1 MGQTIKGLLALSMST
16 IAVHALYIIVIR
28 PKAMMMEALAAQGQP
43 ELTRSIW
50 IILKDF
56 EQEVCFILMLWAMF
70 LIFDKIMQITKSSF
84 LFDVDFL
91 KDNDLS
97 PSNIKQVLA
106 ELDSMKHDLADA
118 PLIRVLRSS
127 LRRFLVAGDIHSA
140 SEVVESECAALAN
153 KNEAENSM
161 IRYLIWAVPSIGFI
175 GTVRGIGEALSRAD
189 EALAGNISGMTSSL
203 GVAFN
208 STLVA
213 LVISIVL
220 MFLLHQLQ
228 RLQDSLIVSV
238 NDYLQQKVLDRLS
251 KASSG

>member
-1 MGQTIKGLLALSMST
+1 MGQTLKGLLALSIST
-16 IAVHALYIIVIR
+16 IVVHTIYTVVVR
-28 PKAMMMEALAAQGQP
+28 PKAMLMEALAAQGQP
-43 ELTRSIW
+43 EMTRSLW

-56 EQEVCFILMLWAMF
+56 EQEACLILMFWAMF
-70 LIFDKIMQITKSSF
+70 LIFDKIFSITKTSF

-91 KDNDLS
+91 KDCDLS
-97 PSNIKQVLA
+97 PPSIKTVLG
-106 ELDSMKHDLADA
+106 ELDTMKRDLADA

-161 IRYLIWAVPSIGFI
+161 VRYLIWAVPSIGFI

-213 LVISIVL
+213 LVISIML

-228 RLQDSLIVSV
+228 RLQDNLIVSV
-238 NDYLQQKVLDRLS
+238 NDYLQQRVLDRLS
-251 KASSG
+251 KASSS

>member
-1 MGQTIKGLLALSMST
+1 MGQTIKGLIALSVST
-16 IAVHALYIIVIR
+16 IVVHAIYTIIIR

-43 ELTRSIW
+43 EMTRSIW

-56 EQEVCFILMLWAMF
+56 EQEVCLILMFWAMF

-84 LFDVDFL
+84 LFNVDFL

-97 PSNIKQVLA
+97 QPSIKLA
-106 ELDSMKHDLADA
+106 LDDLDAMKRDLADA

-127 LRRFLVAGDIHSA
+127 LRRFLVAGDIHSS

-189 EALAGNISGMTSSL
+189 EALAGDISGMTGSL

-213 LVISIVL
+213 LIISIVL

-238 NDYLQQKVLDRLS
+238 NDYLQKNVLDRLS
-251 KASSG
+251 KANSS

>member
-1 MGQTIKGLLALSMST
+1 MGQTIKGLFALCIST
-16 IAVHALYIIVIR
+16 IVVHTVYTTVIR
-28 PKAMMMEALAAQGQP
+28 PKAIVMEALAAQGQP
-43 ELTRSIW
+43 EMSRSLW

-56 EQEVCFILMLWAMF
+56 EQETCLILMFWAMF
-70 LIFDKIMQITKSSF
+70 LIFDKMLHISKSSF
-84 LFDVDFL
+84 LLDVDFL

-97 PSNIKQVLA
+97 QPSIKAVLG
-106 ELDSMKHDLADA
+106 ELDTMRPSLSDA

-140 SEVVESECAALAN
+140 SEVVDSECTALAN

-189 EALAGNISGMTSSL
+189 DALAGNISGMTGSL

-213 LVISIVL
+213 LAISIVL

-228 RLQDSLIVSV
+228 RLQDDLTVSV
-238 NDYLQQKVLDRLS
+238 NDYVQKRVLDRLS
-251 KASSG
+251 KASNN

>member
-1 MGQTIKGLLALSMST
+1 MGQTLKGLLALSIST
-16 IAVHALYIIVIR
+16 IVVHTIYTVVVR
-28 PKAMMMEALAAQGQP
+28 PKAMLMEALAAQGQP
-43 ELTRSIW
+43 EMTRSLW

-56 EQEVCFILMLWAMF
+56 EQEACLILMFWAMF
-70 LIFDKIMQITKSSF
+70 LIFDKIFSITKTSF

-91 KDNDLS
+91 KDCDLS
-97 PSNIKQVLA
+97 PPSIKTVLG
-106 ELDSMKHDLADA
+106 ELDTMKRDLADA

-161 IRYLIWAVPSIGFI
+161 VRYLIWAVPSIGFI

-228 RLQDSLIVSV
+228 RLQDNLIVSV
-238 NDYLQQKVLDRLS
+238 NDYLQQRVLDRLS
-251 KASSG
+251 KASSS

>member
-1 MGQTIKGLLALSMST
+1 M
-16 IAVHALYIIVIR
+16 
-28 PKAMMMEALAAQGQP
+28 
-43 ELTRSIW
+43 
-50 IILKDF
+50 F
-56 EQEVCFILMLWAMF
+56 WAMF
-70 LIFDKIMQITKSSF
+70 LIFDKILHITKSSF

-97 PSNIKQVLA
+97 KPNIKMVLA
-106 ELDSMKHDLADA
+106 ELDSMKRELTEA

-127 LRRFLVAGDIHSA
+127 LRRFLVAADIHST
-140 SEVVESECAALAN
+140 SEVVESECAALSN

-189 EALAGNISGMTSSL
+189 EALAGDISSMTSSL

-220 MFLLHQLQ
+220 MFLLYQLQ

-251 KASSG
+251 KASSS

>member
-1 MGQTIKGLLALSMST
+1 MGQTIKGLLALSFS
-16 IAVHALYIIVIR
+16 AIIVHGIYTILIR
-28 PKAMMMEALAAQGQP
+28 PKALMMEALAAQGQS
-43 ELTRSIW
+43 EASRSIW

-56 EQEVCFILMLWAMF
+56 EQEICFILMFWAIF
-70 LIFDKIMQITKSSF
+70 LIFDKILKITRTSF

-91 KDNDLS
+91 KENNLSNDS
-97 PSNIKQVLA
+97 IKSALY
-106 ELDSMKHDLADA
+106 ELDTMKHNLSET

-127 LRRFLVAGDIHSA
+127 LRRFLVSGDIHSA

-175 GTVRGIGEALSRAD
+175 GTVRGIGEALSQAD

-213 LVISIVL
+213 LVISIIL
-220 MFLLHQLQ
+220 MFLLYQLQ

-238 NDYLQQKVLDRLS
+238 NDYLQKNVLDRLS
-251 KASSG
+251 KASSN

>member
-1 MGQTIKGLLALSMST
+1 
-16 IAVHALYIIVIR
+16 
-28 PKAMMMEALAAQGQP
+28 
-43 ELTRSIW
+43 
-50 IILKDF
+50 
-56 EQEVCFILMLWAMF
+56 
-70 LIFDKIMQITKSSF
+70 F
-84 LFDVDFL
+84 LFNVDFL

-97 PSNIKQVLA
+97 QPSIKLA
-106 ELDSMKHDLADA
+106 LDDLDAMKRDLADA

-189 EALAGNISGMTSSL
+189 EALAGDISGMTGSL

-213 LVISIVL
+213 LIISIVL

-238 NDYLQQKVLDRLS
+238 NDYLQKNVLDRLS
-251 KASSG
+251 KANSS